1 MGNGVS
7 GDQGNLPA
15 HGKRDVREG
24 LGAKRHDWSEL
35 VRTREIVTPP
45 PNPTTYIGASNAGP
59 ESSTED
65 EMYVMYVD
73 ANVRSVPDAYIDAQ
87 LRDLKPEADPPLE
100 AYISATTAR
109 LESSTG
115 SSVHVDARV

>member
-35 VRTREIVTPP
+35 ARTREIVTPP
-45 PNPTTYIGASNAGP
+45 PNPTSYNKLFHP
-59 ESSTED
+59 
-65 EMYVMYVD
+65 
-73 ANVRSVPDAYIDAQ
+73 NF
-87 LRDLKPEADPPLE
+87 
-100 AYISATTAR
+100 
-109 LESSTG
+109 
-115 SSVHVDARV
+115 VHVYGHYIHCTLRGFDSERI